1 VATVDP
7 ALLAHRLPAPPRR
20 LPLILALTALVSVL
34 ALCANRVHN
43 GDVYL
48 QLLGGRFVAQHGI
61 ALHDPFPTIAAGQPW
76 SNQQWLSEFTMYG
89 IARAVGLTG
98 LTVVY
103 ALLLGVPL
111 LLLLLN
117 CRDRR
122 PLVLVAGAALYFPAL
137 FAVIHPRAAAL
148 TLLCF
153 SLLTIVIARG
163 FRASA
168 PRWRT
173 VAAVAALFALWAN
186 LHGGFVAGLGLIA
199 LVALGTAVDRAR
211 GVGGPRLRR
220 LAVAALVALAATFA
234 TPLGPAVWSYVT
246 SFSNPALK
254 LASTEWGPAFQSP
267 PAMLYI
273 AACAAFS
280 AVLFRHAQRPR
291 SLMPLVVS
299 AGCLLTALLS
309 ERNLILIPP
318 ALFLQIAQTPRAS
331 DRRAPHV
338 VAAAAA
344 TAALAGLLVW
354 ALLLG
359 PARTPGYLSSP
370 AVGSALRHPP
380 QHGRIAALAGVGS
393 YVLWRRPGTRVVIDG
408 WLEHFTADQL
418 RKAYAIVDGDPG
430 AAAAADSFGVD
441 AVITRHDRAARV
453 LEAHGFVLLDSTP
466 TQGNYLVRRRA
477 LCLNRASSCRR

>member
-1 VATVDP
+1 VATVDS
-7 ALLAHRLPAPPRR
+7 ALLAPRLPAAPRR

-34 ALCANRVHN
+34 ALCVNRVHN

-89 IARAVGLTG
+89 VARAVGLTG
-98 LTVVY
+98 LTVAY

-111 LLLLLN
+111 LLLLLH

-122 PLVLVAGAALYFPAL
+122 PLLLVAGAVLYFPAL

-153 SLLTIVIARG
+153 SLLTIVLARG
-163 FRASA
+163 FGAST

-173 VAAVAALFALWAN
+173 LAAVAALFALWAN
-186 LHGGFVAGLGLIA
+186 LHGGFVAGLALIA
-199 LVALGTAVDRAR
+199 LVALGTAIDRAR
-211 GVGGPRLRR
+211 GVRGVRLRQ
-220 LAVAALVALAATFA
+220 LAVAAAVALAATFA

-267 PAMLYI
+267 PAMLYV
-273 AACAAFS
+273 ALCAAFS
-280 AVLFRHAQRPR
+280 ALLFRHAQRPR
-291 SLMPLVVS
+291 RLMPLVVS
-299 AGCLLTALLS
+299 GGFLLTALLS

-318 ALFLQIAQTPRAS
+318 ALFLQIAQTPRAG
-331 DRRAPHV
+331 DRRAPLA
-338 VAAAAA
+338 VAVGAA
-344 TAALAGLLVW
+344 TAALGGVLVW

-370 AVGSALRHPP
+370 AVGYALRHPP
-380 QHGRIAALAGVGS
+380 RNGRIAALAGVGS
-393 YVLWRRPGTRVVIDG
+393 YVLWRSPRMHVVIDG
-408 WLEHFTADQL
+408 WLEHFSADEL
-418 RKAYAIVDGDPG
+418 RANYAVVDGLPQ
-430 AAAAADSFGVD
+430 AAAEADRLRVD
-441 AVITRHDRAARV
+441 AVITRHNRAARI
-453 LEAHGFVLLDSTP
+453 LEAHGFVLLASTP

-477 LCLNRASSCRR
+477 LCLNRRSSCRR